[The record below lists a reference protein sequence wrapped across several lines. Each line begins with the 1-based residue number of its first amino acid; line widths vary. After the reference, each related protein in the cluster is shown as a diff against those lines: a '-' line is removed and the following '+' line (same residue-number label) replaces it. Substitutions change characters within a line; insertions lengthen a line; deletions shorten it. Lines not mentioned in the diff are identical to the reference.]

1 MHKFALSITALALGV
16 ALAGQAQAQ
25 ADARQQ
31 LLEQVRLGESAKR
44 DDLVRQSLYRLELIS
59 PDDPDVIAAR
69 MRYLLRQGDNTGA
82 QEQFARLGKLAP
94 QSPAYQQARIT
105 LALSSP
111 EGRQQLQQAR
121 LLGTTGHTQ
130 EALAAYQKLFN
141 GAPPDG
147 DLAIE
152 YWALVAK
159 DPARRDEA
167 IRQMQ
172 ALNARA
178 PGNDQL
184 RTQLA
189 LQLFSA
195 NRQQEGFSILEQ
207 MAKSGG
213 GRETAADLWYQQ
225 IQGMPASDDSVAA
238 LERFLQVFSSGETA
252 DKAKG
257 LLAEQQSK
265 LADPAY
271 RARMQGIAKVEEGQ
285 GGRAVADLSRAVQAN
300 PNDSEALGA
309 LAQAYSQQGNRA
321 RAVPLLEQALKQDP
335 NSPNS
340 GRWQSLLQVNR
351 YWLLIQQGD
360 AALKANN
367 LAQAQQKYQQ
377 AATVDNTDSYAV
389 LGLGDVAVARK
400 DDAQAER
407 YYRQALR
414 MDNTNSNAIR
424 GLANLYRRQS
434 PERADA
440 FIATLSVSQRRSI
453 EDIERSLANDRL
465 AQQAGALES
474 QGRFAEAAA
483 LQRQRLALDPESVWI
498 TYRLASDLAA
508 AGQRREAD
516 MLLGQL
522 AQRRPTDPEQV
533 YAYGLYLSGS
543 ERERAALTHLNTL
556 PRDKWTPNIL
566 ELAQR
571 LQTNELMATANR
583 LRDNGQEAQA
593 VALLRQQPASDRID
607 LTLADWAQQRGDN
620 AAARAQYQAVLA
632 RTPGSEEARLGLA
645 EALIADGDNAA
656 AREQLAALTT
666 PAANGEPRSPGTQR
680 RLANAQAALGDT
692 ARAQQAFAV
701 LAATARTQP
710 PSQETALVLR
720 DAARFQR
727 QNGEPQQALQTYRDA
742 MVASAI
748 TPTRPVDNDTFT
760 RLTRNDASDDWL
772 KRSVRGDAADL
783 YRQQDLNVTLQHD
796 YWGSSG
802 TAGYSDLKANT
813 TMLQVDAPLRDG
825 RLFLRTDAVNMNP
838 GSFGD
843 SPYKENWGTCTTT
856 FCSGNGKQRASGV
869 SVAAGWQN
877 ETWDV
882 DLGTTPIGF
891 DVVDIVGG
899 VSYSSDL
906 GPIGYTVNAH
916 RRPISSSMLAFAGQ
930 RDAPSNTG
938 TTWGGVR
945 ATGGGAS
952 ISYDRGEAHGVW
964 ASLNADQLTGKN
976 VADNW
981 RVRWMSGY
989 YYKLINEN
997 NQRLT
1002 IGLNNMVWHYEK
1014 DLSGYSLGQG
1024 GYYSP
1029 QEYVSF
1035 AVPVAWRMRTENWSW
1050 ELGASGSWS
1059 HSRTQAQRRYP
1070 LSGLIPPSEINPDN
1084 SALSRYADKNEPGE
1098 GGSSNGWGYTANA
1111 LIERRITSN
1120 WSVGAAVDIQ
1130 QAKDYTPSNFSL
1142 FIRYSQAGWQ
1152 GDMDM
1157 PPRTLT
1163 PYADR

>member
-16 ALAGQAQAQ
+16 ALCGQAQAQ
-25 ADARQQ
+25 SDIRQQ

-44 DDLVRQSLYRLELIS
+44 DDLVRQSLYRLELMS
-59 PDDPDVIAAR
+59 PDDPDVVAAK
-69 MRYLLRQGDNTGA
+69 MRYLLRQGDNAGA
-82 QEQFARLGKLAP
+82 QQQFARLGKLAP

-105 LALSSP
+105 LALASP

-147 DLAIE
+147 DLAVE

-159 DPARRDEA
+159 DPAQRDEA

-195 NRQQEGFSILEQ
+195 NRQQEGFSVLEQ

-225 IQGMPASDDSVAA
+225 IQGMPASDNSVAA

-271 RARMQGIAKVEEGQ
+271 RARMQGMARVEEGQ
-285 GGRAVADLSRAVQAN
+285 GAKAVSELTTAVKAN

-389 LGLGDVAVARK
+389 LGLGDVAVANK
-400 DDAQAER
+400 NDAAAER

-414 MDNTNSNAIR
+414 MDNTNSNAVR

-440 FIATLSVSQRRSI
+440 FIATLSASQRRSI
-453 EDIERSLANDRL
+453 EDIERSLTNDRL
-465 AQQAGALES
+465 EQQAATLEA

-498 TYRLASDLAA
+498 TYRLANDLAA
-508 AGQRREAD
+508 AGARRDAD
-516 MLLGQL
+516 IVMGQL
-522 AQRRPTDPEQV
+522 AQRKAGDPEQV

-543 ERERAALTHLNTL
+543 DRQRAAQSHLNTL
-556 PRDKWTPNIL
+556 ARDKWTPNIL
-566 ELAQR
+566 ELSQR
-571 LQTNELMATANR
+571 LQTNELMETANR
-583 LRDNGQEAQA
+583 LRDSGQEAQA
-593 VALLRQQPASDRID
+593 IALLRQQPASDRID

-620 AAARAQYQAVLA
+620 AAARAQYQTVLKRSPA
-632 RTPGSEEARLGLA
+632 SEEARLGLA

-656 AREQLAALTT
+656 AREQLAALQT
-666 PAANGEPRSPGTQR
+666 PGAGGEPRSPGTQR
-680 RLANAQAALGDT
+680 RIANAQAALGDT

-727 QNGEPQQALQTYRDA
+727 QNGQPQQALQTYRDA
-742 MVASAI
+742 MVASGIA
-748 TPTRPVDNDTFT
+748 PTRPADNDAFT

-772 KRSVRGDAADL
+772 KRSVRGDSADL

-802 TAGYSDLKANT
+802 TPGYSDLKANT
-813 TMLQVDAPLRDG
+813 TMLQVDTPLRDG

-838 GSFGD
+838 GSFSGN
-843 SPYKENWGTCTTT
+843 SYSETWGTCAETP
-856 FCSGNGKQRASGV
+856 CSGNAKQRASGV
-869 SVAAGWQN
+869 SVAAGWRN
-877 ETWDV
+877 DTWDM
-882 DLGTTPIGF
+882 DIGTTPIGF
-891 DVVDIVGG
+891 DVVDVVGG
-899 VSYSSDL
+899 LSYSSDL
-906 GPIGYTVNAH
+906 GPIGYTLNAH

-945 ATGGGAS
+945 ATGGGVS
-952 ISYDRGEAHGVW
+952 LSYDRGEAHGVW

-1059 HSRTQAQRRYP
+1059 HSRTKAQPRYP
-1070 LSGLIPPSEINPDN
+1070 LSGLIPTPVINTQNP
-1084 SALSRYADKNEPGE
+1084 ALSRYADKYEPGD

-1142 FIRYSQAGWQ
+1142 FIRYSQGGWQ

-1157 PPRTLT
+1157 PPQTLT
-1163 PYADR
+1163 PYADW